1 MTQCKDLN
9 SDMTSGYVHIDITY
23 FFYLSIRIKLYYF
36 VIYNHVI
43 SVNVADFLFCVC
55 YFKKIQKNVRIIRK
69 ALFALGLRSRIW
81 RESSR
86 RKMTLRPVNTPTGG
100 QMKQTVEA
108 SKTAPLFFAF
118 FTTERMTYAY
128 IWCPFVKWI
137 QPCIRN
143 FYWIYWNKISI
154 HRDMII

>member
-36 VIYNHVI
+36 VIYNNVI

-69 ALFALGLRSRIW
+69 ALFALVLRSRI
-81 RESSR
+81 
-86 RKMTLRPVNTPTGG
+86 
-100 QMKQTVEA
+100 
-108 SKTAPLFFAF
+108 
-118 FTTERMTYAY
+118 
-128 IWCPFVKWI
+128 
-137 QPCIRN
+137 
-143 FYWIYWNKISI
+143 
-154 HRDMII
+154 

>member
-69 ALFALGLRSRIW
+69 ALFALVLRSRIW

-86 RKMTLRPVNTPTGG
+86 QKMTLRPVNTPTGE

-118 FTTERMTYAY
+118 LQLKGWNML
-128 IWCPFVKWI
+128 
-137 QPCIRN
+137 
-143 FYWIYWNKISI
+143 IYGVRLWNGYNHVIFIEFIETK
-154 HRDMII
+154 

>member
-55 YFKKIQKNVRIIRK
+55 YFKKKSEKCEDYTESAFCIGVTIQDLKGKFTSKNDIETSKYTNWGTNETNSGGVEDCAVIFR
-69 ALFALGLRSRIW
+69 LFY
-81 RESSR
+81 
-86 RKMTLRPVNTPTGG
+86 N
-100 QMKQTVEA
+100 
-108 SKTAPLFFAF
+108 
-118 FTTERMTYAY
+118 
-128 IWCPFVKWI
+128 
-137 QPCIRN
+137 
-143 FYWIYWNKISI
+143 
-154 HRDMII
+154 

>member
-1 MTQCKDLN
+1 MKQYKNLN
-9 SDMTSGYVHIDITY
+9 SDMISGYVHIDITY
-23 FFYLSIRIKLYYF
+23 WFYLSIRIKLYYF

-55 YFKKIQKNVRIIRK
+55 YFKKSQKNVRIIRK
-69 ALFALGLRSRIW
+69 ALFGWGLRTRIW
-81 RESSR
+81 KGTFMSKNYIETSKYTNWGTNETNSGGVEDCAVISR
-86 RKMTLRPVNTPTGG
+86 L
-100 QMKQTVEA
+100 
-108 SKTAPLFFAF
+108 

-137 QPCIRN
+137 QPCN